1 MIKKLLLLFLIVG
14 WASLTACGQGKNLKL
29 VFIRHAE
36 KPDAGDNLSCAG
48 FNRALKL
55 PEVLKAKFGLPDHIY
70 VPAMHQGKSTPRARM
85 FQTISPFA
93 VKYNLSIN
101 SNFEE
106 EDDNGVAKELTSKK
120 GTILIVWEHNQIKPL
135 LKALGMKVKDLQW
148 PDDDFDSI
156 WIVTFKKGKPSLTMD
171 KEGIMPAAGCSF

>member
-1 MIKKLLLLFLIVG
+1 MIKRILFILLITG
-14 WASLTACGQGKNLKL
+14 WGAAAFGQGKNLKL

-36 KPDAGDNLSCAG
+36 KPDIGDNLSCAG
-48 FNRALKL
+48 FNRSLKL
-55 PEVLKAKFGLPDHIY
+55 PEVLKAKIGLPDHIY
-70 VPAMHQGKSTPRARM
+70 VPAMHQGKSTARVRM

-148 PDDDFDSI
+148 PDSDFDSI
-156 WIVTFKKGKPSLTMD
+156 WIVTFKKSKPSLTMD
-171 KEGIMPAAGCSF
+171 REGITPAAGCSF